1 MKKTT
6 KIIIGLLVGMP
17 LLIVTFIFLFT
28 RVLMQP
34 DEYRNFNLR
43 SDNSVTIEL
52 PVCKAIEFRKG
63 GVEFIPVSEGR
74 YEMSNPFYFSEDGDV
89 YLTSTS
95 DAQGKFVISEKLKPY
110 TDVTMRGDTC
120 IISFAFPRENCPEQF
135 REIGLL
141 HVISGDMHLSLPKEV
156 EYIKDGVL
164 NLFNCTDLSCS
175 RLTFDANARIDIFDS
190 NIDTL
195 NVQSSRWL
203 QLKNGHVKH
212 LFVNADNVNWQQ
224 SYNAAFVDVE
234 HISGTRNV
242 RRYITSDTNRITW
255 EPKSDHAGL
264 ELVLAGPMEVEV
276 IKPSE

>member
-34 DEYRNFNLR
+34 NEYRNFNLR

-52 PVCKAIEFRKG
+52 PACKAIEFRQG
-63 GVEFIPVSEGR
+63 GVEFIPVSEGG
-74 YEMSNPFYFSEDGDV
+74 YLATNQFYFAEDGDV
-89 YLTSTS
+89 YLASTS
-95 DAQGKFVISEKLKPY
+95 DAQGKFTISDKLKSY
-110 TDVTMRGDTC
+110 TEISTKGDTC
-120 IISFAFPRENCPEQF
+120 VITFAFPREKCPEQYSDV
-135 REIGLL
+135 GLL
-141 HVISGDMHLSLPKEV
+141 RVISGDMHLTLPKDV
-156 EYIKDGVL
+156 VYIEDGVL
-164 NLFNCTDLSCS
+164 NLFSCTDLSCG
-175 RLTFDANARIDIFDS
+175 RLTFDAHARIDMYDS

-195 NVQSSRWL
+195 NVQSSRLL
-203 QLKNGHVKH
+203 QLKSGHVKH
-212 LFVNADNVNWQQ
+212 LFVDADRVNWQQ

-242 RRYITSDTNRITW
+242 RRHVTSDSNRIVW
-255 EPKSDHAGL
+255 EPKSDHARL

-276 IKPSE
+276 SKPSE

>member
-34 DEYRNFNLR
+34 NEYRNFNLR

-52 PVCKAIEFRKG
+52 PVCKAIEFRT
-63 GVEFIPVSEGR
+63 GVEYKKVSEGL
-74 YEMSNPFYFSEDGDV
+74 YEATDYFTFSEGGELNV
-89 YLTSTS
+89 TPTTESHASFTITEALKSYT
-95 DAQGKFVISEKLKPY
+95 AIS
-110 TDVTMRGDTC
+110 MRGDTC

-141 HVISGDMHLSLPKEV
+141 HVIPGDMHLSLPKEV
-156 EYIKDGVL
+156 EYIKNGVL
-164 NLFNCTDLSCS
+164 NLFSCTDLSCS
-175 RLTFDANARIDIFDS
+175 RLTFDTNARIDIFDS

-195 NVQSSRWL
+195 NVQSSRLL
-203 QLKNGHVKH
+203 QLRSGHVKH
-212 LFVNADNVNWQQ
+212 LFVDADKVNWQQ

-242 RRYITSDTNRITW
+242 RRHVTSDSNRIVW
-255 EPKSDHAGL
+255 EPKSDHARL

-276 IKPSE
+276 SKPSE